1 MSGYGTLEWQ
11 EEQRRKDA
19 LLQNRQQSQSVGS
32 SPKME
37 QQQDKIS
44 DNTEI
49 IKDILQRLP
58 DIITKGL
65 ESIKKE
71 QEETKKKLEEERIK
85 DKSFFGTTYSGNLK
99 ALENINKVID
109 GNLSE
114 VGKSFLAGS
123 AKLNT
128 AVTAIVTGLK
138 LANRITEKQAEI
150 NRTSYLLGGQAGAYF
165 GGTAIERR
173 QSLYSGMFGL
183 TSLSK
188 ENENRYAQELSNRYA
203 LNLMSNEDLAKTT
216 RVKAGLEGTFGA
228 LGVNSQ
234 SLDQLQFNAITRYG
248 IETNQFGSLY
258 GNLSKAQNQSTLPM
272 NKFIDNL
279 NRMSESS
286 IKYEGSLEYATGLLT
301 KFGKEI
307 NKGTVSLESLTA
319 FNRNIAF
326 GSVQQNAGI
335 AAQLMQTGNLPTE
348 ALQFAG
354 DPLSLA
360 GWLRNNAENPQVQ
373 RAMESMVRNEA
384 ENQGIFTQEG
394 KQEYFRMRYSQLGI
408 NLDNDLYKKLA
419 SGQSLTADEIK
430 KITTTDV
437 QTEREFY
444 DEAKKFYHKTSSLGE
459 NVSSIAKII
468 SGSFLL
474 NPLKTTAGGVDVIS
488 NIATFGASD
497 KLSNA
502 SRQITGNENFGELV
516 KASIVSLIPF
526 IGPILGPV
534 MASNAITDEIKNA
547 IKEGAKEGTQ
557 EGTKDTKIVAGNPSL

>member
-11 EEQRRKDA
+11 EEQRQKDA

-32 SPKME
+32 SQKIE
-37 QQQDKIS
+37 QQQDKIA

-49 IKDILQRLP
+49 IKNILQRLP

-71 QEETKKKLEEERIK
+71 QEETKKKLEEEKTK
-85 DKSFFGTTYSGNLK
+85 DKTFFGTTSGGNLK

-150 NRTSYLLGGQAGAYF
+150 NRTSYLLGGQAGTYF
-165 GGTAIERR
+165 GGAAIERR
-173 QSLYSGMFGL
+173 QSLYSGLFGL
-183 TSLSK
+183 ASLSK

-203 LNLMSNEDLAKTT
+203 LNLMSNEDLAKTA
-216 RVKAGLEGTFGA
+216 RVKAGLEGTFGV

-301 KFGKEI
+301 KFGTEI
-307 NKGTVSLESLTA
+307 NKGTVSLASLTA

-430 KITTTDV
+430 EITTTDA
-437 QTEREFY
+437 QSEREFY
-444 DEAKKFYHKTSSLGE
+444 GKAKDFYDKTTSLGQ
-459 NVSSIAKII
+459 NVEDILKVLSN
-468 SGSFLL
+468 SFLL
-474 NPLKTTAGGVDVIS
+474 NPTKILKEGTDITT
-488 NIATFGASD
+488 NIATFGTSGA
-497 KLSNA
+497 LSNVTK
-502 SRQITGNENFGELV
+502 QITGSETIGELV
-516 KASIVSLIPF
+516 KASVASFIPGF
-526 IGPILGPV
+526 GPLL
-534 MASNAITDEIKNA
+534 ASIISSSAITNELKNA
-547 IKEGAKEGTQ
+547 IKDGAKEGTK
-557 EGTKDTKIVAGNPSL
+557 EGTQNTKIAVQSSLQ

>member
-11 EEQRRKDA
+11 EEQRQKDA

-32 SPKME
+32 SPKIE
-37 QQQDKIS
+37 QQQDKIV

-49 IKDILQRLP
+49 IKNILQRLP

-248 IETNQFGSLY
+248 IETNQFGGLY

-468 SGSFLL
+468 NGSFLL